1 MKANALVTAA
11 AVALAQT
18 AEQVVFGPK
27 VIGFY
32 FGESLLE
39 YGEQAPIV
47 RVAISLAPIGFIV
60 VPAIIGAI
68 CACILP
74 GTDVERFLGAF
85 AVSLLG
91 HLVYVLLAYLAQ
103 LMFGMFLLS
112 FVFDALILFIIGS
125 LFA

>member
-1 MKANALVTAA
+1 MKVNALVTAA
-11 AVALAQT
+11 AVALAQI
-18 AEQVVFGPK
+18 AEQMAFGPK

-39 YGEQAPIV
+39 FSEQAPIV

-60 VPAIIGAI
+60 VPVIMGAVFTR
-68 CACILP
+68 ILP

-85 AVSLLG
+85 AISLLG
-91 HLVYVLLAYLAQ
+91 HLVYVLLVYLAH

-112 FVFDALILFIIGS
+112 FVFDIIVLFIIGS
-125 LFA
+125 FLA